1 MEDLRAVRGWQQLGI
16 PADRWQDVPLE
27 QRNRLLNVASITAEA
42 DAERAKIEAKKNRDK
57 TPPNPGKKPPGYR
70 PG

>member
-16 PADRWQDVPLE
+16 PADRWEQVPLE
-27 QRNRLLNVASITAEA
+27 RRNRLLNVAAITAEA
-42 DAERAKIEAKKNRDK
+42 DNERARIEAKKNRDK
-57 TPPNPGKKPPGYR
+57 NPPPATKKPPGYR